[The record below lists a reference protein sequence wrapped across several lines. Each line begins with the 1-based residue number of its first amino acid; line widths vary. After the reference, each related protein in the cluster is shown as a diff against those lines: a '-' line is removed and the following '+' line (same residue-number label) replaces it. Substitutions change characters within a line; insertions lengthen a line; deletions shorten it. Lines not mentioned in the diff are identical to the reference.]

1 MPLYV
6 ILSKLTAEGR
16 RTMMRNPGR
25 IWEVNKEMEDMGAR
39 IVAQYAT
46 LGPYDYVN
54 IVEAA
59 NNNVVARVAAEMG
72 ARGTVE
78 PMTLAAS
85 TVEDMVKEMSTAN
98 AIRKPSKYP
107 DTNKL

>member
-1 MPLYV
+1 MAYYV

-16 RTMMRNPGR
+16 KTMMRNPGR
-25 IWEVNKEMEDMGAR
+25 IWEVNKEMENMGAK
-39 IVAQYAT
+39 IIAQYAT

-59 NNNVVARVAAEMG
+59 NNSIVTRVAAELG

-78 PMTLAAS
+78 PMTMAAS
-85 TVEDMVKEMSTAN
+85 TIEDLVKEMGSAN
-98 AIRKPSKYP
+98 AMRK
-107 DTNKL
+107 D

>member
-1 MPLYV
+1 MPYYV

-16 RTMMRNPGR
+16 KTMMRNPGR
-25 IWEVNKEMEDMGAR
+25 IWEVNKEMENMGAK
-39 IVAQYAT
+39 IIAQYAT

-59 NNNVVARVAAEMG
+59 NNSVVTRVAAELG

-78 PMTLAAS
+78 PMTMAAS
-85 TVEDMVKEMSTAN
+85 TIEDLVKEMGSAN
-98 AIRKPSKYP
+98 AMRR
-107 DTNKL
+107 D